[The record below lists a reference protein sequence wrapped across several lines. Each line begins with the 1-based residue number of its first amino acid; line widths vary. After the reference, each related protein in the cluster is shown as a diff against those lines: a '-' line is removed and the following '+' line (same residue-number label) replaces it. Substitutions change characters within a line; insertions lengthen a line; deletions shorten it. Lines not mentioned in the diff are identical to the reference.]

1 MNFYRT
7 KGKMM
12 TAEQV
17 EGGLKA
23 LLDEALA
30 VATGEICEI
39 EMSMPLELESLIRV
53 ATFVEAGIST
63 LPGVALR
70 FKDGSTYQLQLVR
83 ADDSCDF

>member
-1 MNFYRT
+1 
-7 KGKMM
+7 M

-39 EMSMPLELESLIRV
+39 EMSMPTELESLIRV
-53 ATFVEAGIST
+53 ETFEEAGISK
-63 LPGVALR
+63 LPGVILR
-70 FKDGSTYQLQLVR
+70 FADRSEFQIQLVR
-83 ADDSCDF
+83 SE